1 APPSSSTPASS
12 RSPSPPSRCCCG
24 HRSSSSWCS
33 GPCPPLSCARS
44 GGGERKASA
53 AWGHAEGSGVAGAP
67 GTRGGESGRRG
78 AGSRALPTFT
88 ALWNIGRFHRT
99 LEHRSVSPLFATRL
113 GLHRTVRAERAR
125 RPRLARF
132 HRTSCRPS
140 VPTAR
145 LAAAGATP
153 LRRLLGPTTA
163 LHASRD
169 RSLSRRSTVGRG
181 GSVGRRRA
189 LVRKVL
195 RGRTVEVGEAVGQT
209 LPAVRGKKCGEGGV
223 FQSAVKVGCSKVR

>member
-1 APPSSSTPASS
+1 
-12 RSPSPPSRCCCG
+12 SPPSRCCCG

-140 VPTAR
+140 VPPHVLPR
-145 LAAAGATP
+145 P
-153 LRRLLGPTTA
+153 EP
-163 LHASRD
+163 H
-169 RSLSRRSTVGRG
+169 RS
-181 GSVGRRRA
+181 
-189 LVRKVL
+189 
-195 RGRTVEVGEAVGQT
+195 
-209 LPAVRGKKCGEGGV
+209 
-223 FQSAVKVGCSKVR
+223 VGCSVRRRRCTHLAIAVSRGGRRWDAAVRWAVVGLWSERCFGVGRWRSERR